1 MMSVVV
7 IQFRSEARALELE
20 DRAIRRVLEDQ
31 GVIVTCKNAL
41 RGDIDWFQPEKEIA
55 GYDAVILAGSGEL
68 YFDGGYAEEHEGRII
83 ASRIAREAKP
93 FAQYLLQ
100 HDIPTLG
107 ICFGH
112 QLLGYAAG
120 VDVGHSV
127 LESKT
132 GTQTVE
138 LTDDGASDPLFR
150 GLPRT
155 FPAQYA
161 HKDVL
166 FDLPTGATI
175 LAQNGDRC
183 RFSALRYGPSMY
195 SVQFHPEK
203 RREDCIAGAQWYTGY
218 LADGVSPQDVFT
230 ETKESERVM
239 TNFLGL
245 IRAQR

>member
-1 MMSVVV
+1 MANVLL
-7 IQFRSEARALELE
+7 IQFRKEARALELE
-20 DRAIRRVLEDQ
+20 ERAIRRVLE
-31 GVIVTCKNAL
+31 GTKVELTCKNAL
-41 RGDIDWFQPEKEIA
+41 AHEIDWSSPETEVK

-83 ASRIAREAKP
+83 TSKIAREAKP
-93 FAQYLLQ
+93 FAEYLLE

-127 LESKT
+127 VESKT
-132 GTQTVE
+132 GTQPVE
-138 LTDDGASDPLFR
+138 LTDDGVNDSLFKDV
-150 GLPRT
+150 PRT

-175 LAQNGDRC
+175 LARNGDKC
-183 RFSALRYGPSMY
+183 RFSALRYGPRMY
-195 SVQFHPEK
+195 SVQFHPERPK
-203 RREDCIAGAQWYTGY
+203 EDCIESSGWYPGY
-218 LADGVSPQDVFT
+218 LPQGVRPEEVFKDT
-230 ETKESERVM
+230 RESERVM
-239 TNFLGL
+239 TNFIALV
-245 IRAQR
+245 AQK

>member
-1 MMSVVV
+1 MVSVLV
-7 IQFRSEARALELE
+7 IQFRSDTRALEIE
-20 DRAIRRVLEDQ
+20 EKAIRRVLEST
-31 GVIVTCKNAL
+31 GATVVCKNAL
-41 RGDIDWFQPEKEIA
+41 TGKVDWSNPAKEIS
-55 GYDAVILAGSGEL
+55 GHRAVILAGSGEL
-68 YFDGGYAEEHEGRII
+68 YFDGGYAEEHEGRVIT
-83 ASRIAREAKP
+83 SNLAREAKP
-93 FAQYLLQ
+93 YAEYLLE
-100 HDIPTLG
+100 HNIPTLG

-132 GTQTVE
+132 GTQVVE
-138 LTDDGASDPLFR
+138 LTDEGVIDPLFV

-155 FPAQYA
+155 LPAQYA

-175 LAQNGDRC
+175 LARNCDKC
-183 RFSALRYGPSMY
+183 RFSALRYGPKMY

-203 RREDCIAGAQWYTGY
+203 TREDCIKGSRCYEGY
-218 LADGVSPQDVFT
+218 LPNNVQPEEVFT

-239 TNFLGL
+239 TNF
-245 IRAQR
+245 ISIVTQA